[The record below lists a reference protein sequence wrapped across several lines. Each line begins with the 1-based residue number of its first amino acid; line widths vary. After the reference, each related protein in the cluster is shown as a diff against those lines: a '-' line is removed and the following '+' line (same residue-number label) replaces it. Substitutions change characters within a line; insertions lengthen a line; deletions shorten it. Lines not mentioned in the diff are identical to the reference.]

1 MATTTLGRIMVGPK
15 IPLGINW
22 AYYNEYFQWMV
33 NHETE
38 LKNLNNMRYWHGLKN
53 ESERNLPRHGNR
65 SPNSA
70 YIPARVD
77 KIRKNIITTQLNY
90 LLGSGNFR
98 PSYESYRSNR
108 TCYECGVNIS
118 KAGKYLSTLEREVN
132 KLLSKSGNTSFTI
145 TDQEH
150 SALLTTVMKQQ
161 AKNFTALEIEKAQI
175 YLPERGQ
182 RTLLNDPY
190 GFCPQCYQDI
200 VEPKLG
206 WNKNIV

>member
-1 MATTTLGRIMVGPK
+1 MAKTTLGYIMVGPK

-38 LKNLNNMRYWHGLKN
+38 LKNLDNQGYWHGLKN
-53 ESERNLPRHGNR
+53 ESERNLPRHANR

-70 YIPARVD
+70 YIPARVE
-77 KIRKNIITTQLNY
+77 KIREDIINTQLTY

-98 PSYESYRSNR
+98 PNESYIKNR

-118 KAGKYLSTLEREVN
+118 TVGKYLSTLVREVN
-132 KLLSKSGNTSFTI
+132 ELLKKGGNTSFTI
-145 TDQEH
+145 TDEEH
-150 SALLTTVMKQQ
+150 SALMTTVMKQQ

-175 YLPERGQ
+175 YLPQRG
-182 RTLLNDPY
+182 RRRLMDDLY

-200 VEPKLG
+200 VKPQLG